1 MIRNNPGQTQPSQE
15 MFSYKN
21 NVEVCERANAID
33 AQKEFIKQNY
43 NNNGKV
49 FQLPGV
55 GIIRAVMKQ
64 TKSGDAQWSFPQ
76 LTNFTV
82 SDLSLIQNVDSGE
95 NNMQFLAKNAGGIE
109 RYIEDSVNIFN
120 ETKDFREALNS
131 MHLVFKGNVN
141 DLQDVKELIVNEAL
155 TSEKVVYKTAG
166 FRKINGEF
174 VYITND
180 GALKKNGVFDEEL
193 RVEPETFKSVIK
205 DLELVTQEEVRINGE
220 FVYITNDGALKKNG
234 VFDEELRVEPET
246 FKSVIKDLELV
257 TQEEVRNIKNA
268 LNNFNTPD
276 IVYPIL
282 GSSMAYNFT
291 SFFNESNDGKL
302 HILFMSGES
311 DSGKNKT
318 LDHVIK
324 PLLNMDY
331 KSESCSNATQANFNR
346 STDESCTLP
355 IVYDEHTLRNL
366 RKDRKDMIYTW
377 IRTTTEHTV
386 TMRVDKKSTHKRI
399 AYKTQAPLI
408 MLGENIP
415 SDVSILNRCNL
426 VFFSK
431 KKRMRVDKKSTHKRI
446 AYKTQAPLIMLGEN
460 IPSDVSI
467 LNRCNLVFFSKKKR
481 ESNADY
487 EKNYLHLVDNELLLR
502 KIGYTVK
509 RYILECYDKDKFETE
524 LKQLKRALSNFKIG
538 SREFKTFKDCV
549 FGVQVLNNALA
560 HYTGEVLFDNL
571 TAVAQHIYDN
581 ILANVTGGG
590 TSAEADYI
598 EVLENIDI
606 MIQEGR
612 LQEGWHY
619 VFDTENDVIKIDF
632 KRAYIEFLAFCKE
645 KNISDDTMSSK
656 EFIRKLT
663 NSNFVAGTSSKD
675 YYKKQRLRVSVG
687 KSASKNVY
695 LLKMSVCEAFGFLGL
710 SNQIEKD
717 PHDPSY

>member
-55 GIIRAVMKQ
+55 GIVRAVMKQ

-76 LTNFTV
+76 LTNFTI

-95 NNMQFLAKNAGGIE
+95 NNMRFLAKNIRGIE
-109 RYIEDSVNIFN
+109 CYIEDSVNIFN

-141 DLQDVKELIVNEAL
+141 DLQDVKECIVSEAL
-155 TSEKVVYKTAG
+155 TNEKLVYKTAG
-166 FRKINGEF
+166 FRKINDEF
-174 VYITND
+174 VYITKD

-193 RVEPETFKSVIK
+193 KVEPETFKSVIK
-205 DLELVTQEEVRINGE
+205 DLELVTAEEVR
-220 FVYITNDGALKKNG
+220 
-234 VFDEELRVEPET
+234 
-246 FKSVIKDLELV
+246 S
-257 TQEEVRNIKNA
+257 IKNA

-431 KKRMRVDKKSTHKRI
+431 KKR
-446 AYKTQAPLIMLGEN
+446 
-460 IPSDVSI
+460 
-467 LNRCNLVFFSKKKR
+467 

-509 RYILECYDKDKFETE
+509 RYILECYDKDKFEIE
-524 LKQLKRALSNFKIG
+524 LKQLKRALINFKIG

-549 FGVQVLNNALA
+549 FGVHVLNNAIE

-612 LQEGWHY
+612 LREGWHY

-717 PHDPSY
+717 PHDSSY

>member
-205 DLELVTQEEVRINGE
+205 DLELVTQEEVR
-220 FVYITNDGALKKNG
+220 
-234 VFDEELRVEPET
+234 
-246 FKSVIKDLELV
+246 
-257 TQEEVRNIKNA
+257 NIKNA

-386 TMRVDKKSTHKRI
+386 T
-399 AYKTQAPLI
+399 
-408 MLGENIP
+408 
-415 SDVSILNRCNL
+415 
-426 VFFSK
+426 
-431 KKRMRVDKKSTHKRI
+431 MRVDKKSTHKRI

>member
-205 DLELVTQEEVRINGE
+205 DLELVTQEEVR
-220 FVYITNDGALKKNG
+220 
-234 VFDEELRVEPET
+234 
-246 FKSVIKDLELV
+246 S
-257 TQEEVRNIKNA
+257 IKNA

-291 SFFNESNDGKL
+291 SFFNDSNDGKL

-324 PLLNMDY
+324 PLLNMEY

-386 TMRVDKKSTHKRI
+386 T
-399 AYKTQAPLI
+399 
-408 MLGENIP
+408 
-415 SDVSILNRCNL
+415 
-426 VFFSK
+426 
-431 KKRMRVDKKSTHKRI
+431 MRVDKKSTHKRI